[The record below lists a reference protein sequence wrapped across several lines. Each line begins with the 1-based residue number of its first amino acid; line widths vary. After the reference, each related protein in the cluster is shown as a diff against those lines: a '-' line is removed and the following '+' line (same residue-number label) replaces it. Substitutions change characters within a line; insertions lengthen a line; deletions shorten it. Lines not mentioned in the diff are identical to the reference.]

1 MVPASV
7 ASVGSVTGAVT
18 VSWTSFVVTEPL
30 ALVKTARNFVSDWAT
45 VTDATVSVA
54 LVAPETFD
62 QLVPS
67 VEDCH

>member
-1 MVPASV
+1 M
-7 ASVGSVTGAVT
+7 
-18 VSWTSFVVTEPL
+18 
-30 ALVKTARNFVSDWAT
+30 SDWAT